1 MHIQWYITQPLKEQ
15 RTDTSCCNMDEP
27 QITLSEE
34 ARSKMS
40 HTV

>member
-1 MHIQWYITQPLKEQ
+1 MHIQWNITQPLKEQ
-15 RTDTSCCNMDEP
+15 LTDTSCYNMDEP
-27 QITLSEE
+27 QIMLSEE